1 MSATAESITEPV
13 STVVASEVD
22 PASTT
27 AVSPDAAS
35 SEGVSINVASTTSPL
50 SDRATSTSL
59 VVPTSAARK
68 GSPPQ
73 PATSTSHPHCPT
85 VFFIGFFTGFLP
97 RRIPHNTASAITWC
111 FRRGSSR
118 HPPNQA
124 RRASVLRR
132 CIDAQEDG
140 LSGG

>member
-35 SEGVSINVASTTSPL
+35 SEGVSINVASTPSPL

-59 VVPTSAARK
+59 VVPTSAGRK

-85 VFFIGFFTGFLP
+85 VCFIWFFTDF
-97 RRIPHNTASAITWC
+97 
-111 FRRGSSR
+111 
-118 HPPNQA
+118 
-124 RRASVLRR
+124 LRR
-132 CIDAQEDG
+132 RLTHNLA
-140 LSGG
+140 SGGRE